1 MPIVDLIFDWGN
13 TIILYFSKAADWFCS
28 PNQVFDEAVGVLV
41 ELPVFG
47 HLFEFLGLQNLVGLS
62 PIEFIIG
69 PGLLFFLAL
78 KFASFVKN
86 VIQAVFTP
94 GLGV

>member
-47 HLFEFLGLQNLVGLS
+47 HRFDRELCGQ
-62 PIEFIIG
+62 
-69 PGLLFFLAL
+69 
-78 KFASFVKN
+78 KN
-86 VIQAVFTP
+86 ACPKACAGGGKGFRRFRGRVE
-94 GLGV
+94 